1 MGTQKTKGEEKM
13 NDPMIVPT
21 SQGDVEINI
30 QGKRKVLVKVSG
42 GADSAILLY
51 MLAKYRTEYN
61 PDIEFII
68 TSSEHALR
76 PYQFEF
82 AKKVI
87 EVVQRHYSLGD
98 YEHIKN
104 HNRGG
109 EYYDADMEKMNLPL
123 LDDEHTVQFMGIT
136 ANPSIEELT
145 EYMNTIGASDNF
157 AAINNDFVATREKDR
172 DLDHPDRFPK
182 KEAEIA
188 PGVYKF
194 NRPFA
199 RVNKNAVAEVY
210 DYFGMREELFPVTR
224 SCEDSTND
232 FSSHCGRCW
241 FCHERRLGFGH
252 FDPLLGV

>member
-1 MGTQKTKGEEKM
+1 M
-13 NDPMIVPT
+13 NEPMIVPT
-21 SQGDVEINI
+21 SQGNVEINI

-42 GADSAILLY
+42 GADSAILLF
-51 MLAKYRTEYN
+51 MLAKYKKEYN

-68 TSSEHALR
+68 SSSEHALR

-87 EVVQRHYSLGD
+87 EVVERHYSLGD

-109 EYYDADMEKMNLPL
+109 EHYDEDMEKMNLPL
-123 LDDEHTVQFMGIT
+123 LEDENTVQFMGIT
-136 ANPSIEELT
+136 ANPSVEELT
-145 EYMNTIGASDNF
+145 EYMNTIGAGD
-157 AAINNDFVATREKDR
+157 DFVVTREMDR
-172 DLDHPDRFPK
+172 DLDHPERFPE
-182 KEAEIA
+182 KEALIE

-194 NRPFA
+194 NRPFTWI
-199 RVNKNAVAEVY
+199 NKNAVAEIY

-224 SCEDSTND
+224 SCENSTLD
-232 FSSHCGRCW
+232 FSSHCGECW